1 RGRGFEFCCC
11 AIPLINVGAYLV
23 VIEVAVVSFIIGI
36 LALAP
41 HAITA
46 GEGVIPSWAKAIVA
60 AIAFVNFAWQF
71 VGLVAIKR
79 ETTGLYHAY
88 VRITTLLTLA
98 VIAVTVAF
106 AVLSAVKHSDAHQ
119 TCINNYGALP
129 STTSSGFTNSDI
141 QQNYGD
147 QICNYFIWAQTGVMF
162 GLIVLFGL
170 IQLYMNFCSRSY
182 GASQRS

>member
-1 RGRGFEFCCC
+1 MVRGRGFEFCCC
-11 AIPLINVGAYLV
+11 ALPLINVGAY
-23 VIEVAVVSFIIGI
+23 VIVFEVAVVSFITAI

-60 AIAFVNFAWQF
+60 AIAFVNFAWQI
-71 VGLVAIKR
+71 VGLIAIKR

-98 VIAVTVAF
+98 VIAVAVAF
-106 AVLSAVKHSDAHQ
+106 AVLAAVKHDDAQ
-119 TCINNYGALP
+119 KSCVANYGALP

-170 IQLYMNFCSRSY
+170 IQVGSCVV
-182 GASQRS
+182 A